1 MSKVD
6 LQGIRQVVC
15 SYLRRR
21 NYTSAHEEG
30 TFEVSAEV
38 SVDEMVKRAELS
50 ARLSQ
55 SHVLT
60 VNNAPPD
67 LAAYDQQFSRFKN
80 WVSKLSDDRARTE
93 LGQLLP
99 LVLSHMYLDL
109 VGASSGSRVNNY
121 KFLKRHYTGNISNSN
136 LIEDLLALGTCSD
149 LLGRPSV
156 ELFRSE
162 KSEVS
167 LARETLNQLRAYLIS
182 CESAQLLQV
191 IGQWICLPDPSIS
204 GMTAE
209 VDSDNEEGNMS
220 KQNSETLPEP
230 PEEANAA
237 KDLAAALATVKESPV
252 QPMPMQAFF
261 VANSQT
267 NPVAC
272 ASLDDDASVVAA
284 GLESG
289 LCEVWSLTPDTLA
302 TGNSH
307 QTLIGHCGPVRALA
321 WYLDRAL
328 LSSSV
333 DHTIRL
339 WPNDTLNCKAVYR
352 GHNGVVHALSICRQ
366 NLYFSSASDDLTLK
380 LWSPECCHP
389 IRTFVGHMRAPTALQ
404 FHSNGLYLASGGQ
417 DNTVRMWDVSVG
429 KPVRLLIGHEGT
441 VRSVAFHPDGRTLVT
456 AGNDLQVRLWDV
468 GEGLCRAQ
476 LNFGPGGASH
486 LAWSKDGRCLAAA
499 SSSGLVKVW
508 DLGLGEAVLVNSTRL
523 QTTALLHIR
532 YRLNHSLY
540 VVGAIP

>member
-21 NYTSAHEEG
+21 NYTSAHEG

-99 LVLSHMYLDL
+99 LILSHMYLDL

-182 CESAQLLQV
+182 YESAQLLQV

-220 KQNSETLPEP
+220 KQNSEALPEP

-261 VANSQT
+261 VANSKT
-267 NPVAC
+267 KPVAC

-302 TGNSH
+302 TGNAH
-307 QTLIGHCGPVRALA
+307 QTLIGHCGPVRAIA

-339 WPNDTLNCKAVYR
+339 WPNETLNCNAVYR

-380 LWSPECCHP
+380 LWSPEFCHP
-389 IRTFVGHMRAPTALQ
+389 IRTFAGHMKAPTALQ
-404 FHSNGLYLASGGQ
+404 FHRNGLYLASGAR
-417 DNTVRMWDVSVG
+417 DNTVRIWNVSDG
-429 KPVRLLIGHEGT
+429 RTVRLLSGHEGT
-441 VRSVAFHPDGRTLVT
+441 IRSVAFHPDGRTLVT
-456 AGNDLQVRLWDV
+456 AGDDMQVRLWDV
-468 GEGLCRAQ
+468 GEGRCRAQ
-476 LNFGPGGASH
+476 LNVGPGGASH